1 MPYATAQQLPA
12 AGQNGVYELRS
23 HPDCFRPYSGRR
35 RAESL
40 FVVGLGE
47 EGERLFERRDNKAA
61 IAYAKT
67 TKLRL
72 IQLHTTQ
79 VCYAAVAEL
88 FGEEPV

>member
-1 MPYATAQQLPA
+1 MPA
-12 AGQNGVYELRS
+12 AGQNGVFELRDY
-23 HPDCFRPYSGRR
+23 PGCFRPYSGRR

-47 EGERLFERRDNKAA
+47 EGERLFERKQNKVA
-61 IAYAKT
+61 IAYAKE

-72 IQLHTTQ
+72 TQLHVTQ
-79 VCYAAVAEL
+79 VCFEAVADL